1 MLHCLVFKEQLFVF
15 RSSPSFET
23 LCFKRLIYCTAS
35 LLDCQELFYFSF
47 LSERQPIASCK
58 LFPLKEPC
66 LAFHASRYL
75 AATCII
81 LQELRPFVNSYL
93 ELFSRF
99 FNCSR
104 CCPWIRKK
112 HRLRDAHLH
121 MAGVAG
127 LEPTHAGFRDPCL
140 TNLAIPLC
148 LQRIAVNESY
158 YIASRV
164 F

>member
-1 MLHCLVFKEQLFVF
+1 MPLTTSTILSQPVQFVKRFLKFLFCLNSKHFPF
-15 RSSPSFET
+15 RCLPV
-23 LCFKRLIYCTAS
+23 KAS
-35 LLDCQELFYFSF
+35 H
-47 LSERQPIASCK
+47 LSYPVS
-58 LFPLKEPC
+58 
-66 LAFHASRYL
+66 L

-127 LEPTHAGFRDPCL
+127 LEPAVQESESCALPLGDSPLFVRDF
-140 TNLAIPLC
+140 T
-148 LQRIAVNESY
+148 RTRD
-158 YIASRV
+158 RV
-164 F
+164 IYFIKF

>member
-1 MLHCLVFKEQLFVF
+1 MTCEV
-15 RSSPSFET
+15 
-23 LCFKRLIYCTAS
+23 
-35 LLDCQELFYFSF
+35 
-47 LSERQPIASCK
+47 
-58 LFPLKEPC
+58 FPLKEHC
-66 LAFHASRYL
+66 LMFRAGRYL
-75 AATCII
+75 AATCNI

-148 LQRIAVNESY
+148 LSTFIYYTDEGRCCQQENKKFLPTFSHEMLALSGQSVIMKSTNESLF
-158 YIASRV
+158 ICLIQADWSGEDEP
-164 F
+164 

>member
-1 MLHCLVFKEQLFVF
+1 M
-15 RSSPSFET
+15 
-23 LCFKRLIYCTAS
+23 
-35 LLDCQELFYFSF
+35 
-47 LSERQPIASCK
+47 
-58 LFPLKEPC
+58 FPLKEPC
-66 LAFHASRYL
+66 LTFRAGRYL

-148 LQRIAVNESY
+148 LQPVAVNRNHYSVSL
-158 YIASRV
+158 ASWQV
-164 F
+164 FFSVFLKTWYKKRRYPFTGVWLCYNIVDIDL